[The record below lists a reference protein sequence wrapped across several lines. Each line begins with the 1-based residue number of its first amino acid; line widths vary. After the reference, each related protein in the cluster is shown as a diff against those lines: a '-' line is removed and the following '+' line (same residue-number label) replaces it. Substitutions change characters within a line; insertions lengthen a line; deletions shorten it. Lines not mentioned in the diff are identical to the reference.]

1 MFGLV
6 PFKMNNDFSN
16 AEDEFNSLFG
26 NFFGDEKDMKN
37 SLKVDVKETKDS
49 YVLEADFPGM
59 KKDDINI
66 EYNEGYLTISGE
78 KKTENEDKE
87 KKENYIRKERCYEKA
102 SRSFY
107 VGNINKDEI
116 KAKFENGVLEVTLPK
131 EQKAID
137 ENSKIQIQ

>member
-59 KKDDINI
+59 KKEDINI
-66 EYNEGYLTISGE
+66 EYNQIYLTISAKKNDE
-78 KKTENEDKE
+78 KEE
-87 KKENYIRKERCYEKA
+87 KKENYIRKERSYGEV

-107 VGNINKDEI
+107 VGNVDKEQI

>member
-59 KKDDINI
+59 KKEDINI
-66 EYNEGYLTISGE
+66 EYNQNYLTISAKKNDE
-78 KKTENEDKE
+78 KE
-87 KKENYIRKERCYEKA
+87 Y
-102 SRSFY
+102 
-107 VGNINKDEI
+107 
-116 KAKFENGVLEVTLPK
+116 TL
-131 EQKAID
+131 
-137 ENSKIQIQ
+137 

>member
-49 YVLEADFPGM
+49 YVLEADFPVM
-59 KKDDINI
+59 KKEDINI
-66 EYNEGYLTISGE
+66 EYNQNYLTISAKKNDE
-78 KKTENEDKE
+78 KEE
-87 KKENYIRKERCYEKA
+87 KKENYIRKERSYGEV

-107 VGNINKDEI
+107 VGNVDKEQI